1 LFINARQGE
10 VAATGS
16 LKTFPWLISQAYA
29 LTNNALLAHQGGSI
43 KGQFRRNSH
52 EIAPF
57 CTKIRMQHACR
68 KSRCYFTIDVP
79 GDVHCQ
85 THGDPAHGRSVLSQ
99 LQASEHDKFAAHLYR
114 ARRAEYHERDA
125 LAYARR
131 SSRQTTY
138 SHIGK
143 TILVL
148 NPRRLETFMREFLGE
163 ALEQVPRIIESCCL
177 GLGAFQLLAR
187 PEKFEVNLRAGNA
200 PFEQIMINAHHKRF
214 WPAEVIVRVAFWQHI
229 FE

>member
-1 LFINARQGE
+1 MHRETFIAKLTEIRHTVDQCSPNFRPASTTNSR
-10 VAATGS
+10 
-16 LKTFPWLISQAYA
+16 LTFI
-29 LTNNALLAHQGGSI
+29 G
-43 KGQFRRNSH
+43 
-52 EIAPF
+52 
-57 CTKIRMQHACR
+57 
-68 KSRCYFTIDVP
+68 
-79 GDVHCQ
+79 
-85 THGDPAHGRSVLSQ
+85 
-99 LQASEHDKFAAHLYR
+99 
-114 ARRAEYHERDA
+114 RAELNITSET
-125 LAYARR
+125 L
-131 SSRQTTY
+131 SRMLVGLRGKQLIRT
-138 SHIGK
+138 SGK